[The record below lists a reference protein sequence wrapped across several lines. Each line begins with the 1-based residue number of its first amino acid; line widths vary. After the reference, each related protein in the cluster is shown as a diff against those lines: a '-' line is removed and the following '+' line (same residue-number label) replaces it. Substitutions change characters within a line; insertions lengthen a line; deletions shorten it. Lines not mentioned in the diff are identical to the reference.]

1 MALDLAVFH
10 FQIGNSG
17 VEFRIPVHQTLAA
30 VHQAIFVETDK
41 HFLHGAR
48 ETLIHGEAL
57 ALPIHRVA
65 QTAHLAGDG
74 ATRLFLPL
82 PDLVDEGITAVIVA
96 SLALFCSDLALN
108 HHLGGDTGVVG
119 A

>member
-1 MALDLAVFH
+1 MAIDLDVLDLE
-10 FQIGNSG
+10 SG
-17 VEFRIPVHQTLAA
+17 DGGFEMSVPVRQALAT

-41 HFLHGAR
+41 HFLHGGG

-57 ALPIHRVA
+57 ALPIYRVA

-74 ATRLFLPL
+74 ATGLFLPL